1 MDEAKTLSIMG
12 LFDRKAGEDFDR
24 LRRELGRR
32 GVPVEDQ
39 EPHLTFGIYEN
50 ITDREAFISWVAHAA
65 LFQKRLTLNFNH
77 IGLFTQGICFAA
89 PCADPLTPQHPTLHA
104 RYDQPT
110 LVPRYLNPP
119 FWATTQP
126 PPPLFGKCNTK
137 KKGGGKSWVP
147 HTTLGV
153 WQPERAGEYL
163 PALLEAFRPFE
174 ATIEKLAVTEFPPM
188 KLLREFP
195 LPD

>member
-89 PCADPLTPQHPTLHA
+89 PCADRALMALHGSLHA
-104 RYDQPT
+104 RYDQECSDKNC
-110 LVPRYLNPP
+110 LYSLK
-119 FWATTQP
+119 A
-126 PPPLFGKCNTK
+126 
-137 KKGGGKSWVP
+137 KSWVP